1 MILAVAAALLV
12 RADIVS
18 GTPQT
23 VRAYV
28 ANGEAKYATDF
39 APLVV
44 HVTGS
49 AKRMRY
55 HCVTRGCAFVT
66 DQPPNGDRIDP
77 ATYDVD
83 VKAGKASLRI
93 TIVAATPAGTY
104 ALYAQP
110 VAAKG
115 RHTLKSGTFTLTS
128 R

>member
-1 MILAVAAALLV
+1 MILAIAAALLV
-12 RADIVS
+12 RADVVS
-18 GTPQT
+18 GTPQSE
-23 VRAYV
+23 RAYV
-28 ANGEAKYATDF
+28 ANGEAKFATEF

-44 HVTGS
+44 RVRG
-49 AKRMRY
+49 AVKRMRF
-55 HCVTRGCAFVT
+55 HCVSRGCVFVT

-83 VKAGKASLRI
+83 VTDGKASLRI

-104 ALYAQP
+104 AVFAIP

-115 RHTLKSGTFTLTS
+115 EHAVKSGTFTLTS

>member
-12 RADIVS
+12 RADVVS

-23 VRAYV
+23 VSAYV
-28 ANGEAKYATDF
+28 ANGEAKFATEF

-44 HVTGS
+44 RVTGA

-55 HCVTRGCAFVT
+55 HCITRGCVFVT

-83 VKAGKASLRI
+83 VKNGKASLRI
-93 TIVAATPAGTY
+93 TIVSATPTGTY

-110 VAAKG
+110 VAPKG
-115 RHTLKSGTFTLTS
+115 GHTLKSGTFTLTS